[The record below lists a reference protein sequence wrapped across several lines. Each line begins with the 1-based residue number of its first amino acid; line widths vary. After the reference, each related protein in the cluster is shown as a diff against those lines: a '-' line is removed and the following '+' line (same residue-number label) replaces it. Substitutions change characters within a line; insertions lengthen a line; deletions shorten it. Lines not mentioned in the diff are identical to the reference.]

1 MPREGASGDH
11 GLAHTQAGRG
21 TGEVAAESPA
31 LAPLP
36 PWGFGKAVPAP
47 VGRWQGGPPGLST
60 APRPGLCLTEAGGE
74 GIIRGLFPRKTRVS
88 TRGRALPP

>member
-47 VGRWQGGPPGLST
+47 VGRWQGGPPGAEHRAQAWAVLNGS
-60 APRPGLCLTEAGGE
+60 
-74 GIIRGLFPRKTRVS
+74 RG
-88 TRGRALPP
+88 